1 MYFSLPD
8 EKVINQTN
16 FVFIAEVAEILYFS
30 L

>member
-8 EKVINQTN
+8 EEGINQTL
-16 FVFIAEVAEILYFS
+16 FVFIVEVAEILYFS